1 MEDHQYQTITR
12 DQTGNSISFLSLSA
26 FVLKTDSCAWMIATE
41 KHIQENLLPK
51 RNAFNIT
58 Y

>member
-12 DQTGNSISFLSLSA
+12 DQTGNSIFFLSLSA

-51 RNAFNIT
+51 RNT
-58 Y
+58 L